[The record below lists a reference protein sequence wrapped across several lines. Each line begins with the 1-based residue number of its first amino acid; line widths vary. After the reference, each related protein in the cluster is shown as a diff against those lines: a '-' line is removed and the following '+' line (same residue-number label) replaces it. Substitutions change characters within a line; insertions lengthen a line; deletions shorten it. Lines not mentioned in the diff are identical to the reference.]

1 MACDENTNERLGQLV
16 SGWRKCACLSQT
28 ALADALGTQQATI
41 SKLES
46 GSYKLSVVQLACV
59 LDACGLTFPDVADDL
74 ESVLHADTKP
84 IWERVDE

>member
-1 MACDENTNERLGQLV
+1 MTYEDNENARLGQLV
-16 SGWRKCACLSQT
+16 SGWRKGASLSQT

-46 GSYKLSVVQLACV
+46 GAYKLTVAQLACI
-59 LDACGLTFPDVADDL
+59 LDACGLTFPMVADEL
-74 ESVLHADTKP
+74 ESVLHTDTKP

>member
-1 MACDENTNERLGQLV
+1 MTHEENDNVRLGQLV
-16 SGWRKCACLSQT
+16 SGWRRGASLSQT

-46 GSYKLSVVQLACV
+46 GSYKLTVPQLSCI
-59 LDACGLTFPDVADDL
+59 LEACGLTFPMVADEL
-74 ESVLHADTKP
+74 ETVLHTDTKP